1 MLKIAI
7 VEDKQKEAQQ
17 LISHLDRFSQE
28 RGEALQC
35 HWVDNAVKFLEDYQ
49 WQYDIIFMDI
59 QMPGIDGMRAA
70 ERLRAVDSTVVL
82 IFVTSLAQYAI
93 QGYSVGALDYILKPV
108 NYPALVL
115 KLQRAITYCVQHKDL
130 GIVISTNDGT
140 VRLSGRQIKY
150 VEIYNHH
157 ILYHTTQGNYSAYGT
172 LKQVEQILPE
182 KGFFR
187 CNNQCIVNLSYVT
200 KMDGFNAI
208 VDGKT
213 FTISRLRKKDFLK
226 ELHCYCGIE

>member
-7 VEDKQKEAQQ
+7 VEDKQMEAQQ
-17 LISHLDRFSQE
+17 LISHLDRFSQD

-108 NYPALVL
+108 NYPALAL
-115 KLQRAITYCVQHKDL
+115 KLQRAVAYCVQHK
-130 GIVISTNDGT
+130 
-140 VRLSGRQIKY
+140 
-150 VEIYNHH
+150 
-157 ILYHTTQGNYSAYGT
+157 
-172 LKQVEQILPE
+172 
-182 KGFFR
+182 
-187 CNNQCIVNLSYVT
+187 
-200 KMDGFNAI
+200 
-208 VDGKT
+208 
-213 FTISRLRKKDFLK
+213 
-226 ELHCYCGIE
+226 ELAS

>member
-1 MLKIAI
+1 M
-7 VEDKQKEAQQ
+7 E
-17 LISHLDRFSQE
+17 S
-28 RGEALQC
+28 
-35 HWVDNAVKFLEDYQ
+35 YQ
-49 WQYDIIFMDI
+49 RQYDIIFMDI

-70 ERLRAVDSTVVL
+70 ERLRAIDSTVVL

-108 NYPALVL
+108 SYPALAL
-115 KLQRAITYCVQHKDL
+115 KLQRAVSYCVQHKEL
-130 GIVISTNDGT
+130 GIVISTNDGM
-140 VRLSGRQIKY
+140 VRLGERQIKY

-172 LKQVEQILPE
+172 LKQVEQALPE
-182 KGFFR
+182 TGFFR
-187 CNNQCIVNLSYVT
+187 CNNQCIINLGYVT
-200 KMDGFNAI
+200 KIDGYNAI